1 MKVDSYYF
9 ESAAHIFSQ
18 KNPLFWK
25 ILRSFSDISDCIYV
39 CETIVNNIANFSSVS
54 METISYCLELYEN
67 GTIEELGIVRKF
79 YKDVHDRAN
88 YANIKANVLHD
99 VLIHKIGNEFKT
111 SIDSIPRI
119 KCPYV
124 KTVTNIYEEDH
135 WLYCLRNFNNSVRR
149 GHFYVM
155 LYVFDLTLRMQ
166 KIKSEII
173 KYELSR
179 NGQISGTII
188 DVLINENY
196 VYYIALNKEFKIYNK
211 AMKDFNY
218 YGNNVGKVDG
228 LGDIY
233 CPNNNHLLYFYH
245 NIAFDF
251 NNNRNI
257 EKGISKH
264 RKRIR

>member
-39 CETIVNNIANFSSVS
+39 CETIINNIANFSSVS

-79 YKDVHDRAN
+79 YKDVHDRGN

-135 WLYCLRNFNNSVRR
+135 WLYCLCNFNNSVRR

-196 VYYIALNKEFKIYNK
+196 VYYLDLNREFRKYNK
-211 AMKDFNY
+211 IMASMNY
-218 YGNNVGKVDG
+218 FGNKVGEVEG
-228 LGDIY
+228 LGNLF
-233 CPNNNHLLYFYH
+233 CPTNNHLLFFYYD
-245 NIAFDF
+245 IKFDF
-251 NNNRNI
+251 MKDKNVNLC
-257 EKGISKH
+257 
-264 RKRIR
+264 